1 MTKHVKNLDGI
12 TRREVLVGSAVAGA
26 GLAVGYSAL
35 PGLTGGAREALAAGS
50 FNHQLFLT
58 MDSAGIATV
67 HITKHE
73 IGQHVGTALAQAVA
87 EELEIDWNDVRIDY
101 PDSDEKWG
109 LMITG
114 GSWSVNWTFDRN
126 SRIGASARIAL
137 SEAGA
142 RLLGVPAG
150 QVSVSNSVVS
160 AANGSSITYAE
171 ILSKTTIDRA
181 FTEDELKAI
190 QLKKFGEY
198 SVVGQSIDAL
208 DIPAKINGTAKYGI
222 DVFVPNMVY
231 GRMVTNPT
239 RYGAVPISADDSA
252 AKAIDG
258 YAGVA
263 VIKEDPTGVNTGYVV
278 AFGETYW
285 AAEKAAAAM
294 NVNWDSGP
302 NANTS
307 SADIVADARSK
318 IADDSEGFTWV
329 LEGDPD
335 GGMSSAKTT
344 VEAEYQTS
352 LGSWSNGTNKCCRNG
367 IRWCMAYIHRFS
379 VPNTI
384 CWNDCSCSWC

>member
-12 TRREVLVGSAVAGA
+12 TRRDVLVGSAAAGT
-26 GLAVGYSAL
+26 GLVVGYSAL

-58 MDSAGIATV
+58 MDTAGIATV

-73 IGQHVGTALAQAVA
+73 IGQHVGTALAQSVA

-142 RLLGVPAG
+142 RLLGVPAS

-160 AANGSSITYAE
+160 AANGASVTYAE

-181 FTEDELKAI
+181 FSEDELKAI

-239 RYGAVPISADDSA
+239 RFGAVPNSADES
-252 AKAIDG
+252 
-258 YAGVA
+258 
-263 VIKEDPTGVNTGYVV
+263 
-278 AFGETYW
+278 
-285 AAEKAAAAM
+285 
-294 NVNWDSGP
+294 
-302 NANTS
+302 
-307 SADIVADARSK
+307 
-318 IADDSEGFTWV
+318 
-329 LEGDPD
+329 
-335 GGMSSAKTT
+335 
-344 VEAEYQTS
+344 
-352 LGSWSNGTNKCCRNG
+352 
-367 IRWCMAYIHRFS
+367 
-379 VPNTI
+379 
-384 CWNDCSCSWC
+384 